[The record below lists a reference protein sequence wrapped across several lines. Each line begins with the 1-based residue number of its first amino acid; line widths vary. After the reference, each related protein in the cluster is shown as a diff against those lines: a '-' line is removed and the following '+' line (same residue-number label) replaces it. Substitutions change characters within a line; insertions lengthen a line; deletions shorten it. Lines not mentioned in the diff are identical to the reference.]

1 MDKMIRV
8 VSFQSTIHYVSNV
21 DRIDTY
27 CILGDKDTL
36 CRDVI
41 WIYRNI
47 SICFHAANASLSE
60 RKIAKSHGVT
70 EVTVRSWANGSRRHP
85 FIKEAIEMTE
95 RLTSGK
101 VSRYDLRPDIFGDCP
116 D

>member
-1 MDKMIRV
+1 MQGCHMDLQEYLNLFPRSQRV
-8 VSFQSTIHYVSNV
+8 AVRT
-21 DRIDTY
+21 
-27 CILGDKDTL
+27 
-36 CRDVI
+36 
-41 WIYRNI
+41 
-47 SICFHAANASLSE
+47 E
-60 RKIAKSHGVT
+60 IAKSHGVT